1 MEVKYWYCLGLYL
14 SNDFCE
20 HTCKKRDNC
29 RYYDVDVYAHNKHI
43 WHEMDF
49 LVCHEPCQY
58 YLPKREEVN
67 VELREDEDP
76 FAPLMQ
82 HDMK

>member
-1 MEVKYWYCLGLYL
+1 MFYYCLGLYL

-29 RYYDVDVYAHNKHI
+29 RYYDPDIYAHYKHM
-43 WHEMDF
+43 WDEMDF
-49 LVCHEPCQY
+49 LVCHDPCQY
-58 YLPKREEVN
+58 YLPKREEAN
-67 VELREDEDP
+67 VELGEDEDP

-82 HDMK
+82 HD

>member
-1 MEVKYWYCLGLYL
+1 MIKYSFCLGLYL
-14 SNDFCE
+14 DRNYMEIQC
-20 HTCKKRDNC
+20 HKRDKC
-29 RYYDVDVYAHNKHI
+29 CYYDENIYAHYKHM
-43 WHEMDF
+43 WNDMDF

-58 YLPKREEVN
+58 YIPRQEEQ
-67 VELREDEDP
+67 ESESGECEDP

>member
-1 MEVKYWYCLGLYL
+1 MEVKYWYCLGVILDGNL
-14 SNDFCE
+14 CE
-20 HTCKKRDNC
+20 KTCKKRDNC
-29 RYYDVDVYAHNKHI
+29 KYYDVDVYAHNKHI
-43 WHEMDF
+43 WNEMDF

-58 YLPKREEVN
+58 YLAKREEIN
-67 VELREDEDP
+67 VELRENEDP